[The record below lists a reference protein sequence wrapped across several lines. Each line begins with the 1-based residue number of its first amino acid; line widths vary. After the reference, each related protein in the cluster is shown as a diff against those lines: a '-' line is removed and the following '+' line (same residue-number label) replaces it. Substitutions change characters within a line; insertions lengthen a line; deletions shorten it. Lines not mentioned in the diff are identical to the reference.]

1 MSWIRNVEIS
11 VLYCRIY
18 ISSSRLSNR
27 IIVFYK
33 NVLQNFQEK
42 NLQVVPQLAAHTFSS
57 WYTVA
62 CIKVVFLYCAF
73 YPDSIDV

>member
-57 WYTVA
+57 
-62 CIKVVFLYCAF
+62 
-73 YPDSIDV
+73 